1 MKVVV
6 LYRSQSEHE
15 RMVLDLEHDY
25 ESLTGR
31 SLSLY
36 DLNTKDGE
44 AMASLYDVVNYPAV
58 LALADNG
65 QLLQLWQGEVLPM
78 MNEIMYYDKPE

>member
-15 RMVLDLEHDY
+15 RMVLDFERDY

-31 SLSLY
+31 SLILY
-36 DLNTKDGE
+36 DLNTRDG
-44 AMASLYDVVNYPAV
+44 ASMATYVWLGN
-58 LALADNG
+58 LR
-65 QLLQLWQGEVLPM
+65 E
-78 MNEIMYYDKPE
+78 

>member
-15 RMVLDLEHDY
+15 RMVLDFERDY

-31 SLSLY
+31 SLTLY
-36 DLNTKDGE
+36 DLNTRDGA

-65 QLLQLWQGEVLPM
+65 QLLQIWQGEVLPM
-78 MNEIMYYDKPE
+78 MNEIIYYDKPE